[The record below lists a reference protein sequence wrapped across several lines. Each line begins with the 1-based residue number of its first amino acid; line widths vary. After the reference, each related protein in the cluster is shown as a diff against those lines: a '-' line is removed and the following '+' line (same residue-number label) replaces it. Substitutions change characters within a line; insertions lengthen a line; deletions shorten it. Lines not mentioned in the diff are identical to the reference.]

1 MHARNPIVL
10 AVLGVALLW
19 GGTALVR
26 RDGSVAPPVA
36 ADSTSRDGGANA
48 ADGGD
53 FVVTS
58 GRIAAPSEVL
68 VPRPDWPLRG
78 VEVPD
83 SDARGALAQAGLA
96 YGDVGG
102 VFTWRWAPMDGAG
115 GVRPVV
121 LELLVYRTADY
132 DALRRAGRA
141 APVLV
146 RGRELTVAYHQ
157 PRGNPFPDGDPRHA
171 QRESLR
177 LTHLDLE
184 DFGAKVRERLRRRD
198 PSLKVAV
205 ED

>member
-1 MHARNPIVL
+1 MQSRNPIVL

-26 RDGSVAPPVA
+26 GDEGAASAVA

-48 ADGGD
+48 ADGGEI
-53 FVVTS
+53 VPS
-58 GRIAAPSEVL
+58 AGRIAAPSEVL

-78 VEVPD
+78 VEVPET
-83 SDARGALAQAGLA
+83 DARGALAQAGLA

-102 VFTWRWAPMDGAG
+102 VFTWRWTPIEGAA
-115 GVRPVV
+115 GVRPVI
-121 LELLVYRTADY
+121 LEVLVYETARY
-132 DALRRAGRA
+132 DALRRDGRA

-146 RGRELTVAYHQ
+146 RGRTLTVAYLQ
-157 PRGNPFPDGDPRHA
+157 PRGNPFPASDPRHA
-171 QRESLR
+171 ARESLR

-184 DFGAKVRERLRRRD
+184 DFGAKVRDRLRRRD